1 MTINKIKN
9 SSLSDIKAQVKKA
22 CVRKSFLVFGV
33 LLTLLSISS
42 CTHRIVRSGYEQTK
56 TTAVDCHVP
65 IVREQL
71 ADTLAE
77 EIGQI
82 KLGESGFSTACSESH
97 ALTILKK
104 EACAIGADFV
114 VITEENRPDL
124 WSSCYRCEA
133 KFYRFS
139 QKQYELL
146 LTNELS
152 QTTVKESV
160 EEDKDKN
167 GAVVLGI
174 IGGVVGFVIGYSL
187 FSR

>member
-1 MTINKIKN
+1 M
-9 SSLSDIKAQVKKA
+9 A
-22 CVRKSFLVFGV
+22 
-33 LLTLLSISS
+33 
-42 CTHRIVRSGYEQTK
+42 
-56 TTAVDCHVP
+56 
-65 IVREQL
+65 
-71 ADTLAE
+71 
-77 EIGQI
+77 
-82 KLGESGFSTACSESH
+82 
-97 ALTILKK
+97 ILKK

-114 VITEENRPDL
+114 VITEESRPDL

-133 KFYRFS
+133 KFYRFN
-139 QKQYELL
+139 QKEYESL

-152 QTTVKESV
+152 QTTVKKGV